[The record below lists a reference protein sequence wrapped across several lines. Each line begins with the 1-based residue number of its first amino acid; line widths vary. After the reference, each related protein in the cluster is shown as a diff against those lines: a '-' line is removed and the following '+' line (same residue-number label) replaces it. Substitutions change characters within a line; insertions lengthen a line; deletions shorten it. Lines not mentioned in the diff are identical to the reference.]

1 MSFKSSVREY
11 FRESGRLNKNRL
23 KKMVLN
29 APFWFIVIA
38 LVLIGFGVCRIL
50 VLTDARPEQYMAE
63 VWGQGGS
70 SSYRQVSVFARGT
83 RATGET
89 SPMMYVDENTS
100 LRKTDIPI
108 IRQSLQDAV
117 DTGVQGRA
125 KGLNSDGSPKGWE
138 DCYSTSFKASVS
150 QYTESVT
157 DITTPVDGVEIIGV
171 GGNFKAFHPFR
182 YLSGGFL
189 PETVEDRYQVVLNDV
204 LAWRFFNSYNVIGN
218 KVTINGFDFTVV
230 GVVEEGTSSVNKT
243 VGATEP
249 RAYIYFD
256 TISII
261 CTPDLSESGETSEDE
276 KSVVAIQCYEA
287 ILPELVKGVAKTDI
301 KNALPSYS
309 FNDPQ
314 IYVVSNTGRFFIT
327 NVWDW
332 VYPVG
337 ESSAKLTAYEFPYWE
352 MAAQV
357 TTDKIAIDAVLIAA
371 GSVLLVAGTFMG
383 VLRSRKFKK
392 AVEKEDSES
401 NSTED
406 SL

>member
-11 FRESGRLNKNRL
+11 FRESGRLNKNRF

-29 APFWFIVIA
+29 APFWFIIIA

-50 VLTDARPEQYMAE
+50 VLTDSRPEQYMAE
-63 VWGQGGS
+63 VWGQGGA

-108 IRQSLQDAV
+108 IRQSLQNAV

-204 LAWRFFNSYNVIGN
+204 LAWRFFNSYNVLGN
-218 KVTINGFDFTVV
+218 KVTINGVDFTVV

-261 CTPDLSESGETSEDE
+261 YTPDPSESGETLEDE
-276 KSVVAIQCYEA
+276 KSAVAIQCYEA

-337 ESSAKLTAYEFPYWE
+337 ESSAKLTSYEFPYWE

-357 TTDKIAIDAVLIAA
+357 TTDKIAIDAFLIAA

-392 AVEKEDSES
+392 VLESETAES
-401 NSTED
+401 NSGED
-406 SL
+406 SI

>member
-261 CTPDLSESGETSEDE
+261 CTPDPSESGETSEDE

-314 IYVVSNTGRFFIT
+314 ICVVSNTGRFFIT

-357 TTDKIAIDAVLIAA
+357 
-371 GSVLLVAGTFMG
+371 S
-383 VLRSRKFKK
+383 
-392 AVEKEDSES
+392 
-401 NSTED
+401 
-406 SL
+406 